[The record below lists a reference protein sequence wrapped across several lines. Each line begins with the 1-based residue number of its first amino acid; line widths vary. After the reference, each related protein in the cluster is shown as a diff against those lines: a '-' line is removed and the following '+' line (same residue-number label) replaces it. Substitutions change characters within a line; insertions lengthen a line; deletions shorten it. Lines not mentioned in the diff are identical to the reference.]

1 MSLRFILGRA
11 GTGKTKT
18 CLMEITSRLHTE
30 PMDGPPLIL
39 LVPEQASFQMEKA
52 LIAHHHKAGFIRAQ
66 VMSFRRLG
74 WLVFQEAGGT
84 NRQYLDE
91 LGKMMLLRSLLL
103 REKSLTIF
111 QHMVREPGFIAKL
124 ASTFKEFKSY
134 NITPQDLKEQYD
146 QITRDGAANQVLA
159 RKLHDL
165 VLLYE
170 KFEASLAV
178 NHTDPDDY
186 LNLLAERIPRALS
199 LQEARIWVDSFAGFT
214 PQEMKVLG
222 SLMNHTAQVNITLC
236 LEPGQ
241 LEEEITEMDLFH
253 PTQQTYRKLVEMAET
268 LGVAVEPP
276 KVLVPEQGAYRFTN
290 PALEFLEKHY
300 QEPKASY
307 SEPTA
312 GIRLVSAAGSR
323 VEVEGVAREILRLA
337 REKGYRYRDMA
348 VILRDLD
355 SYGELIATVFQEY
368 QIPFFM
374 DMKRPVTHHP
384 LVELIVSGL
393 ETINTY
399 WSYEP
404 LFRYLKTDLVPIAR
418 DEVDRLENYVLKY
431 GIRGSQWLADEP
443 WSFGFTGTQGDEQ
456 WKKKINQWRDKA
468 SAALKKFHRQVHGQ
482 GALPVQVITTHL
494 YHLLR
499 ELQVDQTLERW
510 YREVENQGLLD
521 KALEH
526 KQVWDQVMN
535 LLDQLVTALGQEA
548 MTLPEYA
555 KVVEAGLQ
563 NLKLG
568 LIPPALDQV
577 LVGSIERSRQP
588 ELKAAFL
595 LGVNEGVF
603 PARIKEDEMFNDRE
617 REYLAGNRLEL
628 APTSKLSLFQEQY
641 LSYIALTRASEYLWI
656 SYPKANEAGKELMPS
671 PLINRVKSMFPEIR
685 VEYLS
690 GQPEQ
695 DDFPA
700 LDYLVN
706 SRKAISY
713 LAERFRSAEQGKKV
727 SPFWKTVYNHLLQY
741 PEVSSRMELIMS
753 ALFYQNTSEPLDDV
767 AVESFF
773 PKDLY
778 SSVSQLETFAACPFR
793 YFLQYGLRLKEREQ
807 YRVDAPLVGNF
818 YHQALQMLVTKIRE
832 RGLSWGEL
840 SDQEL
845 AQLTRDICRSLLPE
859 MEHGI
864 FLSSSSYRHRMEIM
878 EQNLLTAVQ
887 ILTRHARLGTFEPVA
902 VELPFG
908 WEEDPQG
915 ALRFDIPLE
924 EGATLRLRGRID
936 RVDVA
941 RIQDRYYLRVID
953 YKSSSHQLDL
963 SRCYYGLALQL
974 PVYLDVVLTN
984 HQYFTEEPPL
994 GAGMLYFPVKSPIL
1008 KMDHPPCREKAE
1020 KELLKALKMQG
1031 WIIKDPEVA
1040 KGMGASQDLIN
1051 IRLTTKGEFYKG
1063 SKVLDHDQLT
1073 MLRSFVRKKL
1083 TELARKIYQGHT
1095 AIAPFRIKNE
1105 TPCRYCDFKPCCQ
1118 FDSLVEGNSYRFLVP
1133 LSGKIPLELMS
1144 REVGGGED
1152 SE

>member
-11 GTGKTKT
+11 GTGKTET
-18 CLMEITSRLHTE
+18 CLTEITGWLNTE
-30 PMDGPPLIL
+30 PIDAPPLIL

-52 LIAHHHKAGFIRAQ
+52 LIAHHRQAGLIRAQ

-103 REKSLTIF
+103 KEKSLTIF
-111 QHMVREPGFIAKL
+111 QHMVKEPGFIAKL
-124 ASTFKEFKSY
+124 AGTFKEFKSY
-134 NITPQDLKEQYD
+134 NITPQDLEEQYEK
-146 QITRDGAANQVLA
+146 ITKDGAADQVLA

-165 VLLYE
+165 VLLYG
-170 KFEASLAV
+170 KFEASLEV

-186 LNLLAERIPRALS
+186 LNLLAERIPRAPS
-199 LQEARIWVDSFAGFT
+199 LKDARIWVDSFAGFT
-214 PQEMKVLG
+214 PQELKVLG
-222 SLMNHTAQVNITLC
+222 SLMSHTNQVNITLC
-236 LEPGQ
+236 LDPRQ

-253 PTQQTYRKLVEMAET
+253 PTLVTYRKLVDTAQE
-268 LGVAVEPP
+268 LGVAIEPP
-276 KVLVPEQGAYRFTN
+276 KTLVPGKTNYRFTN
-290 PALEFLEKHY
+290 PALGFLEQHY
-300 QEPKASY
+300 QEPQAPY
-307 SEPTA
+307 PEAPA

-323 VEVEGVAREILRLA
+323 VEVEGVAREIVRLT
-337 REKGYRYRDMA
+337 REKGYRYREMA
-348 VILRDLD
+348 VILRDLE
-355 SYGELIATVFQEY
+355 SYGELVATVFQEY

-418 DEVDRLENYVLKY
+418 HQVDKLENYVLKY
-431 GIRGSQWLADEP
+431 GIRGSRWLQEEEWNFGFSDTEADE
-443 WSFGFTGTQGDEQ
+443 QRQ
-456 WKKKINQWRDKA
+456 KRINQWRDKA
-468 SAALKKFHRQVHGQ
+468 SAALKKFHRQVYGQ

-499 ELQVDQTLERW
+499 ELQVNQTLERW
-510 YREVENQGLLD
+510 YREAESQGQLD

-526 KQVWDQVMN
+526 KQVWEQVMD
-535 LLDQLVTALGQEA
+535 LFDQLVTALGQEE

-555 KVVEAGLQ
+555 KVVEAGLK

-603 PARIKEDEMFNDRE
+603 PARIKEDEIFDDRE
-617 REYLAGNRLEL
+617 REQLAANRLEL
-628 APTSKLSLFQEQY
+628 APTSKLSLFHEQY
-641 LSYIALTRASEYLWI
+641 LVYIALTRASEYLWI

-671 PLINRVKSMFPEIR
+671 PLISQVKSIFPELK

-690 GQPEQ
+690 GQPGQ
-695 DDFPA
+695 DDFAA

-706 SRKAISY
+706 SRIAISY
-713 LAERFRSAEQGKKV
+713 LAERFRSVEQGEEV
-727 SPFWKTVYNHLLQY
+727 PAFWITVYNHLLQY
-741 PEVSSRMELIMS
+741 PEVSSRMRMIMS
-753 ALFYQNTSEPLDDV
+753 ALFYHNTSEPLEGMV
-767 AVESFF
+767 AESFF
-773 PKDLY
+773 PREFY

-793 YFLQYGLRLKEREQ
+793 YFLQYGLRLQEREQ

-818 YHQALQMLVTKIRE
+818 YHQALQMLVTKIQQ

-840 SDQEL
+840 SDQEV
-845 AQLTRDICRSLLPE
+845 AQLTREICQELLPE

-864 FLSSSSYRHRMEIM
+864 FLSTSGYRHRMAIM
-878 EQNLLTAVQ
+878 EQNLLTAVK
-887 ILTRHARLGTFEPVA
+887 ILTEHARLKTFEPVA

-908 WEEDPQG
+908 WEGGPG
-915 ALRFDIPLE
+915 FDIPME
-924 EGATLRLRGRID
+924 EGLTLKLRGRID

-941 RIQDRYYLRVID
+941 QIQGRYYLRVID
-953 YKSSSHQLDL
+953 YKSSSHRLDL
-963 SRCYYGLALQL
+963 SRCYYGLMLQL
-974 PVYLDVVLTN
+974 PVYLDVALTN
-984 HQYFTEEPPL
+984 YQYFTDEPPL
-994 GAGMLYFPVKSPIL
+994 GGGMLYFPVKSPIL
-1008 KMDHPPCREKAE
+1008 KMDYPPSREKAQ
-1020 KELLKALKMQG
+1020 KELLKELKMQG
-1031 WIIKDPEVA
+1031 WIIKEPEVA
-1040 KGMGASQDLIN
+1040 KGMGAGQDLIN
-1051 IRLTTKGEFYKG
+1051 IRLTAKGEFYKG

-1073 MLRSFVRKKL
+1073 ILRDFTRKKL
-1083 TELARKIYQGHT
+1083 TELAQEIYQGHT
-1095 AIAPFRIKNE
+1095 AIAPYRMKNE
-1105 TPCRYCDFKPCCQ
+1105 TPCRYCDFRPCCQ
-1118 FDSLVEGNSYRFLVP
+1118 FDSLVEGNGYRFLVP
-1133 LSGKIPLELMS
+1133 LAGETPLELMS
-1144 REVGGGED
+1144 QEVGGGEND
-1152 SE
+1152 E